1 MELAEF
7 INPHE
12 FCSFPLDFSALVSK
26 SDGFNSAV
34 LKWVR
39 SRLARQKHIKVD
51 LKCIKIA

>member
-1 MELAEF
+1 MELEEF

-34 LKWVR
+34 L
-39 SRLARQKHIKVD
+39 
-51 LKCIKIA
+51 